1 MAGKRGR
8 PSKDSENIDCKQKI
22 IDTTIALI
30 KENGADQVTV
40 RSVCN
45 AADLSIGTFYHH
57 FKDKDDLMMY
67 FVADS
72 IFKEKKLKTSS
83 DDPAGRIVEL
93 YSTLIEQYQ
102 HLGADFMKSFY
113 TTGNTALSAY
123 LGQTDGQFMPG
134 SIMAR
139 SEQELAIAI
148 AEGMLTGIPDS
159 HQAAS
164 DICTIVK
171 GCVFEWCLSGCAI
184 NLHDTINRIIRNYLS
199 Q

>member
-1 MAGKRGR
+1 MSGKIGR
-8 PSKDSENIDCKQKI
+8 PPKDSENIDCKQKI

-30 KENGADQVTV
+30 KDQGADQVTV
-40 RSVCN
+40 RNVCK
-45 AADLSIGTFYHH
+45 AAGLSIGTFYHH
-57 FKDKDDLMMY
+57 FRDKDDLMMC

-72 IFKEKKLKTSS
+72 IFKKKKLRTST

-93 YSTLIEQYQ
+93 YSTLIDQYQ
-102 HLGADFMKSFY
+102 SLGSDFMKSFY

-123 LGQTDGQFMPG
+123 LGQTDGQFMSG

-139 SEQELAIAI
+139 SEQEIVIAV
-148 AEGMLTGIPDS
+148 AENKLSGISNP

-164 DICTIVK
+164 DICTIIK
-171 GCVFEWCLSGCAI
+171 GCVFEWCLSGCSI
-184 NLHDTINRIIRNYLS
+184 DLPETMDRIIRNYLS